1 MRKKRLT
8 VLTGV
13 VVVFLFS
20 FVTPI
25 QAGPPKTAEG
35 GFTYYGTGA
44 TERWAGCNLFLTIT
58 EIAEWTGTFTG
69 WSEDEG
75 KAVLHCN
82 GDWSVNEIMIFEEV
96 VVDGKTG
103 GLILSIVGSRP
114 NGVLD
119 WYGHWVIIE
128 GTGGLANLR
137 GQGNW
142 YGPGA
147 PDPFSPGLI
156 EYDGKYHFEPN

>member
-1 MRKKRLT
+1 MRKMRLT

-20 FVTPI
+20 VVTPI
-25 QAGPPKTAEG
+25 QAGPPKTGDGE
-35 GFTYYGTGA
+35 FTYFGTGA
-44 TERWAGCNLFLTIT
+44 EARTAGCNLFLTIT
-58 EIAEWTGTFTG
+58 EIAEWTGIFTG
-69 WSEDEG
+69 WSTDKG
-75 KAVLHCN
+75 KAVGHCN
-82 GDWSVNEIMIFEEV
+82 GDWSVNEIMTFDV
-96 VVDGKTG
+96 VEVDGKIG

-114 NGVLD
+114 AGVTD
-119 WYGHWVIIE
+119 WYGHWVILK
-128 GTGGLANLR
+128 GTGDLANLR